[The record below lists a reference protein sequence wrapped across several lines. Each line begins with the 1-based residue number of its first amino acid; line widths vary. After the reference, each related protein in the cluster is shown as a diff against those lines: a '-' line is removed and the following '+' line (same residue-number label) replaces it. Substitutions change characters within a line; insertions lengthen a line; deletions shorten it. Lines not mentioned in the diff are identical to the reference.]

1 MREVVSPEELRQCL
15 DAISRHPKGASETGL
30 PPSEVYGHTS
40 QGVRVIYINFV
51 NPSEVPIGSTY
62 RTWVVRL
69 GGDKSERV
77 SYFRSRRGAA
87 GDDTLPP
94 DD

>member
-15 DAISRHPKGASETGL
+15 DAISRHPKGASDYEL
-30 PPSEVYGHTS
+30 PLAEVYGHTS
-40 QGVRVIYINFV
+40 AGGRYVHINFV
-51 NPSEVPIGSTY
+51 KPSDVPVGATY

-69 GGDKSERV
+69 EGDEPPRV
-77 SYFRSRRGAA
+77 SYFLSRRGAA